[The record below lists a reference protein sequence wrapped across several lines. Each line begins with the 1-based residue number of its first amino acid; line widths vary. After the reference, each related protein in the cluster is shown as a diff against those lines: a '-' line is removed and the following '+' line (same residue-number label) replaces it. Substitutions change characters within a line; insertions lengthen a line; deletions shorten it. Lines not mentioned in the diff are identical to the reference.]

1 MVYNYPVKVN
11 MFELTV
17 KDRHNLKIYQYDAT
31 IRDAVWRR
39 HKDDE
44 GNPIMNE
51 RGRIQKSL
59 AIKEPRNGKTEEDM
73 KLDPEKAGIL
83 SRRVLNKLIQNEFM
97 GEPGSVVTNG
107 KFTQQVV

>member
-1 MVYNYPVKVN
+1 MVPNYPVKVN

-17 KDRHNLKIYQYDAT
+17 KDRHHLVIYQYDAT
-31 IRDAVWRR
+31 IRDAVWLW

-44 GNPIMNE
+44 GNPIKNE

-73 KLDPEKAGIL
+73 KLDPDKAGIL
-83 SRRVLNKLIQNEFM
+83 SRRVLNALIKNEFA
-97 GEPGSVVTNG
+97 GEKSGAASEGSVVTDG
-107 KFTQQVV
+107 K